1 MSENNGVVVV
11 EVNGVPSVET
21 PVQAPEAVVTFDFVA
36 VGAAYPWFAKL
47 PEAMQNAARDQWN
60 EAAAEDA
67 TVMPTEGMDDQAQWE
82 KALEAWA
89 KERDT
94 VMSEVDAERCE
105 ADYQATV
112 KQLVKHTSSVAEGKQ
127 RVSVLVSHALTM
139 RLAPNRTRKVVIKR
153 RDAIHELYMKCHD
166 TIDGVDEV
174 TNYGRYGA
182 AMRVL
187 FGATV
192 DKPII
197 GKDGICRP
205 KATGDVKPM
214 PWTTIT
220 ALSPLVVKTGSD
232 TEETWQV
239 LAHVSEDVR
248 TLVESVKADGLPR
261 STIMDN
267 VAKLCHANATAEVTA
282 NPANKAAAKE
292 AEKWAAKLPDAD
304 GETVEVEAAQ
314 GEAGTVEVAA
324 VEAPAPTPA
333 TPGSLINPP
342 QAPEGDELTSA
353 AAIGQSMGEMLM
365 GDDVDPIEA
374 LRSMFRTMLDD
385 GGLDADQSKCVQAMM
400 IHAARHASAKD
411 AADAVEG
418 TEAK

>member
-67 TVMPTEGMDDQAQWE
+67 TVMPTDGMDDQAQWE
-82 KALEAWA
+82 KALEAWV

-112 KQLVKHTSSVAEGKQ
+112 KQLVKHTASVAEGKQ

-139 RLAPNRTRKVVIKR
+139 RLAPNRTRKVQIKR
-153 RDAIHELYMKCHD
+153 RDAVHELYMKCHD

-174 TNYGRYGA
+174 NNYGRYGA

-324 VEAPAPTPA
+324 IEAPTPTPA

-342 QAPEGDELTSA
+342 QAPEDEDEVSVDNMALAMHEYLQDAGDAVSKVWAQFLEVVKDDESMPQDVRSD
-353 AAIGQSMGEMLM
+353 AIAML
-365 GDDVDPIEA
+365 
-374 LRSMFRTMLDD
+374 LRRANRTDN
-385 GGLDADQSKCVQAMM
+385 A
-400 IHAARHASAKD
+400 AKD
-411 AADAVEG
+411 AA
-418 TEAK
+418 K